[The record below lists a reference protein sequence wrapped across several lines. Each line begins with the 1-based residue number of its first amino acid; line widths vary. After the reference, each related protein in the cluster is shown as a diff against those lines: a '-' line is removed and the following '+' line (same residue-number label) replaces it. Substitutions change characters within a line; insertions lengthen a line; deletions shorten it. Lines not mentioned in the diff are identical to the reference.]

1 MVCAWFTLSRQME
14 SVRILLLYEIVT
26 SEIKVH
32 REEQE
37 KAFEF
42 CTCVKVRTEPINVWS
57 VAVYPPLLSI
67 RHFGETMVGWV
78 IMKAVTCHH

>member
-37 KAFEF
+37 K
-42 CTCVKVRTEPINVWS
+42 
-57 VAVYPPLLSI
+57 LLN
-67 RHFGETMVGWV
+67 FVPV
-78 IMKAVTCHH
+78 